1 MSGSGKHQNANQK
14 PAQNQRNYNVPE
26 LNGRWNPLRDGL
38 SVRELSN
45 AQQEEL
51 KDWMMEELEKY
62 RDFYENEYYRS
73 RKAIREKILA
83 GEKKLDSKLID
94 LAQSP
99 DFEKKIS
106 AELKNKKDD
115 VNKKLRQETEI
126 SIDSQ
131 YNEFV
136 VQQYKKMEERMYKN
150 ISDALIICRGQKFLK
165 DKIDKLDKKIGSI
178 EYVEEYPDYD
188 SYIAG
193 NLNNV
198 EKIAQ
203 VIGENGQKVQENKND
218 AIKKANEFKNDK
230 ERYQYLINERN
241 QAVEIQKDLDERT
254 NKLLEIVKNDKYI
267 KDYFE
272 EFQQLIMPGDENH
285 NSKDIVNMYNLRIKC
300 GERYEAVRETALN
313 EIKGESKTKL
323 NEIKLKESDKYTSEL
338 RTNNKKLENENKT
351 KINTL
356 KRIYNKQVK
365 ITGKDGK
372 TVTTSYAKEK
382 KKFEDSKERFPIYK
396 QRVLVEYQNKTT
408 FFKKFAGLGKAVE
421 DLKNSPKR
429 FGYNSKYFNDM
440 VEALENCSSVI
451 DRMYDEDGGFISDD
465 YRKEKC
471 AEAIVACQD
480 YIAKRGRDSKLFERS
495 ILGHYRLDCA
505 EMLSNML
512 MQADPAMDAEIQ
524 KVREAKG
531 PVEKI
536 STVIL

>member
-241 QAVEIQKDLDERT
+241 QAVEIQKDLDER
-254 NKLLEIVKNDKYI
+254 L
-267 KDYFE
+267 FGH
-272 EFQQLIMPGDENH
+272 P
-285 NSKDIVNMYNLRIKC
+285 C
-300 GERYEAVRETALN
+300 G
-313 EIKGESKTKL
+313 
-323 NEIKLKESDKYTSEL
+323 
-338 RTNNKKLENENKT
+338 
-351 KINTL
+351 
-356 KRIYNKQVK
+356 
-365 ITGKDGK
+365 
-372 TVTTSYAKEK
+372 
-382 KKFEDSKERFPIYK
+382 
-396 QRVLVEYQNKTT
+396 
-408 FFKKFAGLGKAVE
+408 
-421 DLKNSPKR
+421 
-429 FGYNSKYFNDM
+429 
-440 VEALENCSSVI
+440 
-451 DRMYDEDGGFISDD
+451 
-465 YRKEKC
+465 
-471 AEAIVACQD
+471 
-480 YIAKRGRDSKLFERS
+480 
-495 ILGHYRLDCA
+495 
-505 EMLSNML
+505 
-512 MQADPAMDAEIQ
+512 
-524 KVREAKG
+524 
-531 PVEKI
+531 
-536 STVIL
+536 